1 MSLARDVSLAAVA
14 AGFVTV
20 LVGFTSS
27 ARLVFQAARAFGATP
42 DEIGSWILA
51 LGVGMG
57 ATCIAL
63 SLRYRVPV
71 VTACSTPGAA
81 MLHHRGGGRFD
92 ARGDRRVSRVCA
104 ADNDRRLLRP
114 VRTPAARIPLSIA
127 AAMLAGVLLR
137 FGIDVFTA
145 LE

>member
-1 MSLARDVSLAAVA
+1 
-14 AGFVTV
+14 
-20 LVGFTSS
+20 
-27 ARLVFQAARAFGATP
+27 
-42 DEIGSWILA
+42 
-51 LGVGMG
+51 
-57 ATCIAL
+57 
-63 SLRYRVPV
+63 
-71 VTACSTPGAA
+71 
-81 MLHHRGGGRFD
+81 
-92 ARGDRRVSRVCA
+92 VCA